1 MTELL
6 LQILV
11 NVLVFSV
18 FPLAF
23 MKSINIRFVSVICVT
38 LFFVFSILNF
48 ITNLTSVFAFA
59 MLKIA
64 IVCVGILIVYSIRK
78 NASK

>member
-6 LQILV
+6 LPILV

-18 FPLAF
+18 LSLAF
-23 MKSINIRFVSVICVT
+23 TKSINIRFVSVICII
-38 LFFVFSILNF
+38 LFFVFGILNF

-64 IVCVGILIVYSIRK
+64 IVYVGILILYLIRK